1 MCGRLLTLKVQEA
14 IRWNNFCRSQTPVI
28 SFVKCVTT
36 GVFGSVFVDHGDE
49 FMVQDPDGAPAL
61 LKLAAPFEAEPR
73 KLPPHREDKV
83 PLLSSPLAFS
93 EETDENGEAFTRVS
107 FITPAGQ
114 EARDSFPQ
122 DSLVSFSDV
131 EGCLS
136 FIPIYSQSWRL
147 RAVLRGTH
155 DPQSPLYQLKARS
168 YLLEIIIRD
177 SPWPE
182 GVVQPA

>member
-49 FMVQDPDGAPAL
+49 FVVRDPDGTPAL
-61 LKLAAPFEAEPR
+61 LKLAAPP
-73 KLPPHREDKV
+73 
-83 PLLSSPLAFS
+83 AFS

-107 FITPAGQ
+107 FITPAGH
-114 EARDSFPQ
+114 EARFSFAQ

-168 YLLEIIIRD
+168 YLLEIIIRG